1 MKHSGVRRVVG
12 RLFRGAAYRGI
23 TLIDRIARW
32 RDDAILPPAHLRIYY
47 YRTWDR
53 KRFARACEDAR
64 TELMLQGLQ
73 PEHRVLD
80 VGSGIGNLALGLV
93 GYLRG
98 GYDGVEI
105 HREAVE
111 WCQREITPRHPQ
123 FRFHRADIVSRAYN
137 PRGGVSAR
145 GYRFPFHDH
154 SFDFI
159 LLASVFTHM
168 LPDQVEHYVAE
179 ISRLLKPGGVCVAS
193 YFLLNDES
201 RAGVEAGRSFMTF
214 HVPHTSGVC
223 RLHDEAVPEAAVAFE
238 ETFVRAIHQRAGLR
252 VRDLRRGKWW
262 SGVAHDQDVL
272 AVTPNVSP
280 PS

>member
-1 MKHSGVRRVVG
+1 MRKYSGVRRVG
-12 RLFRGAAYRGI
+12 RLVRGAAHRGI

-47 YRTWDR
+47 YGTWDR
-53 KRFARACEDAR
+53 KRFARGCEDVR
-64 TELMLQGLQ
+64 TELKLQGLR

-80 VGSGIGNLALGLV
+80 VGSGIGPLALGLV

-105 HREAVE
+105 HKEAVE

-123 FRFHRADIVSRAYN
+123 FRFHRADIFSGAYN
-137 PRGGVSAR
+137 PRGSVAAKA
-145 GYRFPFHDH
+145 YRFPFHDH

-168 LPDQVEHYVAE
+168 LPDEVEHYVSE
-179 ISRLLKPGGVCVAS
+179 ISRLLKSDGVCVAS

-201 RAGVEAGRSFMTF
+201 RPGVDAGRSFMTF
-214 HVPHTSGVC
+214 DVPHTSGVC
-223 RLHDEAVPEAAVAFE
+223 RLHSEAVPEAAVAFE

-252 VRDLRRGKWW
+252 VRDLRRGRWW
-262 SGVAHDQDVL
+262 TGVAHDQDVL
-272 AVTPNVSP
+272 AVPPTASP
-280 PS
+280 

>member
-1 MKHSGVRRVVG
+1 
-12 RLFRGAAYRGI
+12 
-23 TLIDRIARW
+23 
-32 RDDAILPPAHLRIYY
+32 
-47 YRTWDR
+47 
-53 KRFARACEDAR
+53 
-64 TELMLQGLQ
+64 MLQGLQ

-80 VGSGIGNLALGLV
+80 VGSGIGNLALGLI

-105 HREAVE
+105 HKEAVE
-111 WCQREITPRHPQ
+111 WCQRAITPHHPQ

-137 PRGGVSAR
+137 PHGGVPA
-145 GYRFPFHDH
+145 GAYRFPFPDH

-168 LPDQVEHYVAE
+168 LPDQVEHYMAE
-179 ISRLLKPGGVCVAS
+179 IARLLKPGGVCVAS

-214 HVPHTSGVC
+214 DVPHTSGVC
-223 RLHDEAVPEAAVAFE
+223 RLHNQAVPEAAVAFE
-238 ETFVRAIHQRAGLR
+238 ETFVRAIHQRVGLR
-252 VRDLRRGKWW
+252 VRDLRRGGWW

-272 AVTPNVSP
+272 AVTPNVP
-280 PS
+280 PSS